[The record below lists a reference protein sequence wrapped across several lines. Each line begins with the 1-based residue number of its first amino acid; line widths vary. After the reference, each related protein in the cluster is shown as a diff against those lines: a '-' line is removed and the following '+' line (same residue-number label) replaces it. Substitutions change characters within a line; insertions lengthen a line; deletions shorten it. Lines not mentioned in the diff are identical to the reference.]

1 MITSYTAPTTGA
13 ALEKLKDIVAEN
25 ERAGKNTVIFCE
37 DRLTLA
43 AERAVCA
50 AAGGTFSASV
60 YTFARFLSAEK
71 GKCENILSSQGSA
84 MVIRKLIEDMRSE
97 LTMFRKLSSPTA
109 AQDIYDTIAL
119 LYSSRVSPDDL
130 SAVTAPSVV
139 LEGKIRD
146 LEKLYRAYAD
156 YLEESGSMDRNRYL
170 SMLPEVISNSRAI
183 IGAEVIFLGFQ
194 AFTHSVSECASACM
208 EAAKNVTGLFIGG
221 KAEVYVNEA
230 AASFQYAAKPF
241 GGCNVRTI
249 KSTLGAEAE
258 RMRSYI
264 FDPDAFRLKN
274 PLPTNAV
281 AIFEG
286 RDEEDEAEF
295 IASTIIKHVFE
306 DGVRYQAISV
316 MLPDM
321 EGYRP
326 IIERVFSQYGIPY
339 YLDKSYAL
347 SEHPICS
354 FIEGYLACARDGC
367 TAQSL
372 FSVVTSPLFSLG
384 ADEEGKKLSE
394 GEKRKVKDLFVNYIL
409 RLAAYRGGVKR
420 QPDENILASLGLDA
434 QAVKLIREPFLR
446 SLRRIPSK
454 GKGENFCAALRGILK
469 DFDAENTLSAMAENF
484 KEDYPSLSALSE
496 RAYDSVLSVLDEAE
510 RLTAGQEM
518 TVKEFAA
525 VLKSG
530 FAAAELSLIP
540 PKQDA
545 VFVSDLLSTNNIGS
559 RIIFAAGLTGDVPAT
574 SQDTA
579 VLTDRDL
586 DSLDA
591 LNIKISPKISQVNNR
606 SRETAGLNLCAF
618 KDKLYLTYPVRK
630 GGEESGVSEA
640 VLYAQALFSAPSGER
655 LRPVTARMAAKNA
668 ENLKYF
674 CARPVPAIKRLVGE
688 TSPVVRSS
696 VFRLLQDNGYG
707 AQAASAVESPA
718 AGVKVSKAAALY
730 GNSFT
735 PTALESYF
743 ACPYKCFMLRG
754 LKLAEREEGVM
765 RPLDCGNFIHA
776 VLQNV
781 FGPSVNQL
789 TDEEDVKKRAKDE
802 CAKLLSSPKYSA
814 LTSDKRGQYS
824 AEALTDEAVEVCLG
838 AFEQLKNSSFRV
850 AEVEKNCRL
859 VLDGGATLFG
869 RIDRV
874 DDCGDMVRVIDYKTG
889 STDNS
894 AASYYMGLKLQ
905 LPVYLLASSQGK
917 RAVGAYYFPAKVEY
931 EEEHDGVFR
940 LKGYM
945 DGSEDVV
952 RSSDSNVAEK
962 QKSRYVDAYLNGRQV
977 ESALSRDDF
986 ADFLLYSS
994 LVARQGAA
1002 EMAEG
1007 NASPS
1012 PAEGACKRCQL
1023 AGSCGF
1029 AVGLDG
1035 EERKK
1040 AKVDCRR
1047 IAGIVRKQRG
1057 DTVGD

>member
-13 ALEKLKDIVAEN
+13 ALEKLKEIVARN
-25 ERAGKNTVIFCE
+25 ESAGKKTVIFCE

-50 AAGGTFSASV
+50 AAGGTFSSSV
-60 YTFARFLSAEK
+60 YTFARFLSAER
-71 GKCENILSSQGSA
+71 GKCSNILSSQGSA
-84 MVIRKLIEDMRSE
+84 MVIRKLIEQMRGE
-97 LTMFRKLSSPTA
+97 LTMFKKLSSPTA

-119 LYSSRVSPDDL
+119 LYSSRVTPDDL
-130 SAVTAPSVV
+130 SGVSAPAVV

-146 LEKLYRAYAD
+146 LEKLYRAYSD

-170 SMLPEVISNSRAI
+170 AILPEVILKSPAI

-221 KAEVYVNEA
+221 SAEVYVNEA
-230 AASFQYAAKPF
+230 AASFQYAAKAF
-241 GGCNVRTI
+241 GGCNVKTI
-249 KSTLGAEAE
+249 KSALGAEAE

-264 FDPDAFRLKN
+264 FDPDAFHLGN
-274 PLPTNAV
+274 PPPTSAV
-281 AIFEG
+281 TIFEG
-286 RDEEDEAEF
+286 RDEEDEVEF
-295 IASTIIKHVFE
+295 IASSIIKHVFE
-306 DGVRYQAISV
+306 EGVRYQAISV

-321 EGYRP
+321 SAYCP
-326 IIERVFSQYGIPY
+326 VIERVFSQYNIPY
-339 YLDKSYAL
+339 YLDKTYPL
-347 SEHPICS
+347 SEHPVCA
-354 FIEGYLACARDGC
+354 FLDGYLNCARDGC

-372 FSVVTSPLFSLG
+372 FSVVTSPLFITDAG
-384 ADEEGKKLSE
+384 EQGKKSGE
-394 GEKRKVKDLFVNYIL
+394 GERRKVKDLFVNYIL
-409 RLAAYRGGVKR
+409 RLAAYRGGVRR

-434 QAVKLIREPFLR
+434 QAVKAVREPFLR
-446 SLRRIPSK
+446 SLKRIPSR
-454 GKGENFCAALRGILK
+454 GKGENFCAALRGILS
-469 DFDAENTLSAMAENF
+469 DFDAQTTLKEMSAGFSET
-484 KEDYPSLSALSE
+484 YPSLSKLSE
-496 RAYDSVLSVLDEAE
+496 RAYESVLSVLDEAE
-510 RLTAGQEM
+510 RLTLGQEM
-518 TVKEFAA
+518 SVKEFAA

-530 FAAAELSLIP
+530 FSAAELALIP

-559 RIIFAAGLTGDVPAT
+559 RIIFAAGLTGDVPAN

-586 DSLDA
+586 DSLDE

-606 SRETAGLNLCAF
+606 SRETTGLNLCAF
-618 KDKLYLTYPVRK
+618 RDKLYLTYPVRK

-640 VLYAQALFSAPSGER
+640 VLYAQALFCLPNGEK

-668 ENLKYF
+668 NNLKYL
-674 CARPVPAIKRLVGE
+674 CARPVPAIKRLVYE

-707 AQAASAVESPA
+707 DEAASAVESPA
-718 AGVKVSKAAALY
+718 EGVKVTKAAALY

-754 LKLAEREEGVM
+754 LKLSEREEGVM

-776 VLQNV
+776 VLQKV
-781 FGPSVNQL
+781 FAPAVNELQ
-789 TDEEDVKKRAKDE
+789 DAAAVEARAKEE
-802 CAKLLSSPKYSA
+802 CRKLLASPKYSA

-824 AEALTDEAVEVCLG
+824 ADALTEEAVEVCLG
-838 AFEQLKNSSFRV
+838 AFEQLRNSSFRV
-850 AEVEKNCRL
+850 AEVEKTCRL

-874 DDCGDMVRVIDYKTG
+874 DDCDDMVRVIDYKTG

-905 LPVYLLASSQGK
+905 LPVYLLASSEGR

-952 RSSDSNVAEK
+952 RSSDSEVKEK

-977 ESALSRDDF
+977 ESALSKDDF

-994 LVARQGAA
+994 LVARQGAK

-1029 AVGLDG
+1029 ALGLDG

-1040 AKVDCRR
+1040 AKVDCRT

-1057 DTVGD
+1057 DTDGD

>member
-13 ALEKLKDIVAEN
+13 ALEKLKDIIAEN

-71 GKCENILSSQGSA
+71 GKCANILTSQGSA
-84 MVIRKLIEDMRSE
+84 MVIRKLIEDMRGE
-97 LTMFRKLSSPTA
+97 LTMFKKLSSPTA

-130 SAVTAPSVV
+130 SAVSAPSAV

-146 LEKLYRAYAD
+146 LEKLYRAYSD
-156 YLEESGSMDRNRYL
+156 YLEKSGSMDRNRYL
-170 SMLPEVISNSRAI
+170 AMLPEVILKSRAI

-194 AFTHSVSECASACM
+194 AFTHSVSECAAACM

-221 KAEVYVNEA
+221 SAEVYVNEA
-230 AASFQYAAKPF
+230 AASFQGAARQF
-241 GGCNVRTI
+241 GGCNVKTI
-249 KSTLGAEAE
+249 KSSLGAEAE
-258 RMRSYI
+258 RMRTHI
-264 FDPDAFRLKN
+264 FDADAFHLKN
-274 PLPTNAV
+274 PLPTSAV
-281 AIFEG
+281 TIFEG
-286 RDEEDEAEF
+286 RDEEDEIEYIAAE
-295 IASTIIKHVFE
+295 IIKHVFE
-306 DGVRYQAISV
+306 GGVRYQAISL
-316 MLPDM
+316 MLPDL

-326 IIERVFSQYGIPY
+326 IVERVFSQYAIPY

-347 SEHPICS
+347 SEHPVCS

-372 FSVVTSPLFSLG
+372 FSVVTSPLFSL
-384 ADEEGKKLSE
+384 DEDDGGRKLGE
-394 GEKRKVKDLFVNYIL
+394 GEKRKIKDLFVNYVL

-420 QPDENILASLGLDA
+420 QPDEKILTSLGLDA

-446 SLRRIPSK
+446 SLKRIPSK
-454 GKGENFCAALRGILK
+454 GRGEQFCAALRGVLK
-469 DFDAENTLSAMAENF
+469 DFDAQKTLSAMSENF
-484 KEDYPSLSALSE
+484 SADYPSLSALSA

-510 RLTAGQEM
+510 RLTSGQEM
-518 TVKEFAA
+518 TVREFSA

-530 FAAAELSLIP
+530 FSAAELSLIP

-630 GGEESGVSEA
+630 GGEECGVSEA
-640 VLYAQALFSAPSGER
+640 VLYAQALFCAPSGEK
-655 LRPVTARMAAKNA
+655 LRPVTARMAAKNTQ
-668 ENLKYF
+668 NLRYI
-674 CARPVPAIKRLVGE
+674 CARPVPAVERLAGE

-696 VFRLLQDNGYG
+696 VYSLLQKNGYG
-707 AQAASAVESPA
+707 EQAAQAIEEEPADIKVREAS
-718 AGVKVSKAAALY
+718 KLY

-765 RPLDCGNFIHA
+765 RPLDCGNFIHS
-776 VLQNV
+776 VLQKV
-781 FGPSVNQL
+781 FAPSVNGL
-789 TDEEDVKKRAKDE
+789 TDSQDVADRAKE
-802 CAKLLSSPKYSA
+802 ESEKLLSSPKYSA
-814 LTSDKRGQYS
+814 LTSDKRGEYS
-824 AEALTDEAVEVCLG
+824 AQALIEEAVEVCLG

-850 AEVEKNCRL
+850 AEVEKTCRL
-859 VLDGGATLFG
+859 ALDGGTSLYG

-889 STDNS
+889 ATDNS

-905 LPVYLLASSQGK
+905 LPVYLLASADGR

-931 EEEHDGVFR
+931 EEQHDGVFR

-952 RSSDSNVAEK
+952 KSSDSTVKEK
-962 QKSRYVDAYLNGRQV
+962 QKSSYVDAYLNGRQV
-977 ESALSRDDF
+977 ESALSREDF

-994 LVARQGAA
+994 LVARKGAE
-1002 EMAEG
+1002 EMSGG

-1012 PAEGACKRCQL
+1012 PAEGACNRCPL

-1040 AKVDCRR
+1040 AKVDCRA

-1057 DTVGD
+1057 DE